1 MVLVVLT
8 FMTMTTCTRTKG
20 FVTANVTS
28 YGPLHEWL
36 QTVPGRHIVAI
47 QEYHMRYIDRVH
59 YAKNELAKDR
69 QIIRRYIT
77 TLEGQKS
84 SDQSFD
90 CPSEDQDIPLPEVES
105 KSNEPLLITF

>member
-1 MVLVVLT
+1 MCMLMDCVVFVCVGFTINYYNLMFGIYIAITSLVS
-8 FMTMTTCTRTKG
+8 M
-20 FVTANVTS
+20 
-28 YGPLHEWL
+28 
-36 QTVPGRHIVAI
+36 AI